1 MSLINFFHR
10 TVCRAIPEMSAV
22 DAGASNAITAA
33 AVKNIPFKDKRNW
46 FFVLLLLVYEIP
58 FFIYL
63 FFGDELAARRTSN
76 NVMFVASIILGFAL
90 LPICWFFMLRVI
102 RPELLAILM
111 PNKAISCGVHSSFR

>member
-10 TVCRAIPEMSAV
+10 TVVCRAIPEMSAV
-22 DAGASNAITAA
+22 DAGTSNAITAS

-46 FFVLLLLVYEIP
+46 FFVLLLLFYEIP

-63 FFGDELAARRTSN
+63 FFGDELAARLSTSN
-76 NVMFVASIILGFAL
+76 NVIFVASLILGFAL

-111 PNKAISCGVHSSFR
+111 PNKAV